1 MQLTVWMNF
10 YHINETFQ
18 MDEARLVNKIH
29 QTYII
34 GDLAEIQLHGWGH
47 FSYMNVILN
56 VARFHPYG

>member
-18 MDEARLVNKIH
+18 MDEAKLVNKID

-47 FSYMNVILN
+47 F
-56 VARFHPYG
+56 HT